1 MATKEYPRKVRV
13 AAQLQAELAM
23 LIRNELSD
31 PRVAGVTVTG
41 VNVSPDLHNARVS
54 VSLLGSDQQL
64 KDAVKGLAHAAGKLR
79 HDLGSRLRM
88 RYVPQLHFVADHAL
102 REGDRIS
109 AMIRAAVDSD
119 AQHHDD
125 SKS

>member
-1 MATKEYPRKVRV
+1 MSTKEYPRKVRV

-31 PRVAGVTVTG
+31 PRVAGVTVTE

-54 VSLLGSDQQL
+54 VSLLGSDAQL

-88 RYVPQLHFVADHAL
+88 RYVPQLYFVADHAL
-102 REGDRIS
+102 REGDRIA

-119 AQHHDD
+119 AQHHEP
-125 SKS
+125 KS